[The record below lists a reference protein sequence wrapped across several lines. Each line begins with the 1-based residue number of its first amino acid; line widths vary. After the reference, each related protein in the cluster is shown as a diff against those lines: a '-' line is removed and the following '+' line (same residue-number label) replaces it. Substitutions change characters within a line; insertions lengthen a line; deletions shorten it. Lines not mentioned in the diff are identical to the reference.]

1 LLTATY
7 VVRKHAMSLPSASAA
22 LGLAFLASTSLYGI
36 ASPEPGDVGL
46 GRVIVPVAALAP
58 VAVTAADVVLAA
70 ASDEAE
76 QRPGFGGPRAGPTPL
91 LSTPPQ
97 ASPVPPAGPSGLQPV
112 QAAPG
117 RWPAQTQQTAPAPA
131 RAAPR
136 PAAQPVASP
145 QQQNAQPAAMPQPV
159 PAQRPAPARTE
170 RPRVATQV
178 HGFDGIVASERA
190 LLQKTAS
197 SARYEAHIASA
208 ATEAEAEQLWSRL
221 HDQLGAQ
228 FQTTPLHMRVI
239 DVPGHGRFVRLLA
252 GDFQDAETTAAFCRA
267 VISAGRDCRIL
278 RQLPPNG

>member
-1 LLTATY
+1 
-7 VVRKHAMSLPSASAA
+7 MSLPSASAA

-36 ASPEPGDVGL
+36 ASPEPGAGAP

-58 VAVTAADVVLAA
+58 VVAPDAPVLLAA
-70 ASDEAE
+70 GSDEAE
-76 QRPGFGGPRAGPTPL
+76 PRPGFGGPRAGPTPL

-97 ASPVPPAGPSGLQPV
+97 ANPVPPAGPSGLQPV

-117 RWPAQTQQTAPAPA
+117 RWPAQTQQQAAPAPA
-131 RAAPR
+131 RPTPR
-136 PAAQPVASP
+136 PAAQPAASP
-145 QQQNAQPAAMPQPV
+145 QQQNTQPAAMPQTAPV
-159 PAQRPAPARTE
+159 QRPAPARME

-197 SARYEAHIASA
+197 TARYEAHIASA

-228 FQTTPLHMRVI
+228 FQSAPLHMRVI

-252 GDFQDAETTAAFCRA
+252 GDFQDAEATAAFCRA